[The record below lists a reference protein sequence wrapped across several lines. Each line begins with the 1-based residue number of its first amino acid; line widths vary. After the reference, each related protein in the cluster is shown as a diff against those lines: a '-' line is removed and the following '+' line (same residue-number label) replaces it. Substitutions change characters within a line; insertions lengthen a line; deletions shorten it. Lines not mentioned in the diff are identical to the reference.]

1 MFRIRRRLN
10 RRGRPRESGR
20 LPMVVWGVS
29 PGCRIG
35 NLELGDGPASL
46 PVDPQPDPAA
56 AAGERLQRA
65 IARDALSVQDYKTA
79 YQAVQR
85 VLVLEPTAPD
95 KKQLTT
101 LLKQLKPLIG
111 ITTVNG
117 STGSP

>member
-1 MFRIRRRLN
+1 VL
-10 RRGRPRESGR
+10 
-20 LPMVVWGVS
+20 
-29 PGCRIG
+29 
-35 NLELGDGPASL
+35 
-46 PVDPQPDPAA
+46 QPDNSTY
-56 AAGERLQRA
+56 ERS

-111 ITTVNG
+111 ITTASG

>member
-1 MFRIRRRLN
+1 VLQAIALWKKAIV
-10 RRGRPRESGR
+10 
-20 LPMVVWGVS
+20 L
-29 PGCRIG
+29 
-35 NLELGDGPASL
+35 
-46 PVDPQPDPAA
+46 QPDNSTY
-56 AAGERLQRA
+56 ERA